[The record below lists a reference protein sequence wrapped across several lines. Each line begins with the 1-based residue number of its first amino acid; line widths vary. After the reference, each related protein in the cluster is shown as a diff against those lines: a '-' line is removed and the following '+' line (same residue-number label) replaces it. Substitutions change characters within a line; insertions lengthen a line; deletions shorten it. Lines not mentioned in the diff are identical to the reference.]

1 MSSIPDSAVARR
13 GDDHAAVGREY
24 WIEVACAGEALP
36 RRPLSFVEATANTT
50 ILRLSGA
57 TTPTISDW
65 RVKDLEL
72 DGLSG
77 ASSVGVGAEGGINQ
91 VTLLRLN
98 IHDIHVGI
106 IFSSSTLDFWN
117 SDGNLGHSGH
127 KMWDQLTVFD
137 STISRAIGGG
147 AGYGTFLRPGVFP
160 TSANRCFL

>member
-1 MSSIPDSAVARR
+1 M
-13 GDDHAAVGREY
+13 
-24 WIEVACAGEALP
+24 
-36 RRPLSFVEATANTT
+36 
-50 ILRLSGA
+50 
-57 TTPTISDW
+57 
-65 RVKDLEL
+65 DLEL

-137 STISRAIGGG
+137 STISRAIGGIG
-147 AGYGTFLRPGVFP
+147 GYIGCSKSRTPKKPIAQF
-160 TSANRCFL
+160 SAKVARHYFGK